1 MRARRFAAWAR
12 VAAAA
17 LGLLAGATVPAAE
30 APAFNVA
37 TYNLRLNTEDDGI
50 NQWPHRRDAV
60 RALIRYHEFDLLG
73 TQEGLPD
80 QIDDLAEMREFAH
93 VGVGRDDGR
102 REGEHSAI
110 FYRSARFELLAHG
123 DFWLSETPDK
133 PSVGWDGHCCNRLA
147 SWAKLRD
154 RRTGKAFAVFSAHFD
169 HEGVVARRESARLI
183 LRKAHE
189 IAGRLPIICLGD
201 FNSTPESDAAQ
212 VMSAELRDARAIS
225 KAPPYGPVGT
235 FNGFKLDSPLA
246 DRIDYIFVS
255 DRFEVHK
262 YATLTD
268 STRARFPSDH
278 LPVVARISLR

>member
-1 MRARRFAAWAR
+1 MRVRRFAAWAR

-60 RALIRYHEFDLLG
+60 RALIRYHEFDLLA

-80 QIDDLAEMREFAH
+80 QIDDLAEMREFGH

-110 FYRSARFELLAHG
+110 FYRSARFELLAQG

-133 PSVGWDGHCCNRLA
+133 PSVGWDGRCCNRLA

-154 RRTGKAFAVFSAHFD
+154 RRTGKVFAVFSAHFD

-183 LRKAHE
+183 LRKAHA

-235 FNGFKLDSPLA
+235 FNGFKLDAPLV

-255 DRFEVHK
+255 DRFEV
-262 YATLTD
+262 
-268 STRARFPSDH
+268 
-278 LPVVARISLR
+278 